1 MNVAVITLSKTQLL
15 VLHIVQDD
23 SSRQLDRSFSPMAKL
38 IGGTLVTAF
47 VEWLMLELLRTPYRP
62 PADMLT
68 FLGTEKYALVA
79 VMIALAAVWL
89 AVTVVVLTRTRFS
102 IANYLVFT
110 AVVAALAGSSGYIV
124 GNPHRPV
131 TPWDLLLS

>member
-1 MNVAVITLSKTQLL
+1 
-15 VLHIVQDD
+15 
-23 SSRQLDRSFSPMAKL
+23 
-38 IGGTLVTAF
+38 
-47 VEWLMLELLRTPYRP
+47 
-62 PADMLT
+62 MLT

-89 AVTVVVLTRTRFS
+89 AVTVMVLTRTRFS

-110 AVVAALAGSSGYIV
+110 AVVAALAGFSGCIV